1 MSTNRHIH
9 LTADGQTRLVE
20 ELRELREEKLPSL
33 MDRIQGATA
42 NGDVNDNPEYEGTK
56 EDLMN
61 TEARIRELEQT
72 LDGAEIIPEGSPDG
86 IVGLGSHVTVKGDDG
101 VEETWILVEP
111 EEASTLDGRI
121 STDSPVGE
129 ALMDRRADESF
140 TVTTPGGE
148 ISYQIVSV
156 S

>member
-1 MSTNRHIH
+1 MSIDRHIH
-9 LTADGQTRLVE
+9 LTADGQTRLQE

-33 MDRIQGATA
+33 MERIQGTTA

-61 TEARIRELEQT
+61 TEARISELEQT
-72 LDGAEIIPEGSPDG
+72 LDRAEIIPEGSPDG

-101 VEETWILVEP
+101 IEETWILVEP
-111 EEASTLDGRI
+111 EEASTPDGRI

-129 ALMDRRADESF
+129 ALMERKADESF

-148 ISYQIVSV
+148 IFYQIVSV
-156 S
+156 T

>member
-1 MSTNRHIH
+1 MSTNRPIH

-33 MDRIQGATA
+33 MDRIQGTTA

-72 LDGAEIIPEGSPDG
+72 LDRAEIIPEGSPDG

-101 VEETWILVEP
+101 IEETWILVEP
-111 EEASTLDGRI
+111 EEASTPDGRI
-121 STDSPVGE
+121 STDSPVGQ
-129 ALMDRRADESF
+129 ALMERKADESF
-140 TVTTPGGE
+140 TITTPGGE
-148 ISYQIVSV
+148 ITYQIISV